1 VDWLVCSRWIGDE
14 PTMTRVSNGA
24 MDPVIQKAEVLTEA
38 LPYMRTFVGKTFVVK
53 YGGAA
58 MVDPELKKAICKD
71 LVLLK
76 YIGINPVIVHGGGPE
91 ISQMMKRMGKEPRFV
106 NGLRVTDEETM
117 EIVEM
122 VLAGKVNKEIV
133 TMLNQNGGKAV
144 GLTGKDANLIVAR
157 KRPAEIS
164 IDRNTGDE
172 LKVDLGYVGDI
183 DRVDTALLSHLSSD
197 GYIPVLTSI
206 GVGLDGESYNINA
219 DYVASEVAQALK
231 AEKLIMLTDVEGIL
245 ENPECESSIIS
256 SLSAARAREMIAAGH
271 ISGGM
276 IPKVEA
282 CIRAIEGGVA
292 RAHIIDGR
300 LLHSILLEI
309 FTDRGIGT
317 MVTR

>member
-1 VDWLVCSRWIGDE
+1 MDLLVCSRWIGDE
-14 PTMTRVSNGA
+14 PTMARVSNGA
-24 MDPVIQKAEVLTEA
+24 MDPVIQKAEVLIEA

-58 MVDPELKKAICKD
+58 MVDPELKKAICID

-117 EIVEM
+117 EIVGM

-206 GVGLDGESYNINA
+206 AVGYGGESYNINA

-256 SLSAARAREMIAAGH
+256 SLSDARAREMIAAGH

-300 LLHSILLEI
+300 VLHSILLEI

>member
-1 VDWLVCSRWIGDE
+1 
-14 PTMTRVSNGA
+14 

>member
-1 VDWLVCSRWIGDE
+1 MDLLVCSRWIGDE
-14 PTMTRVSNGA
+14 PIMTRVANGV
-24 MDPVIQKAEVLTEA
+24 MDPVIQKAEVLIEA

-58 MVDPELKKAICKD
+58 MVDPELKKAICID

-91 ISQMMKRMGKEPRFV
+91 ISQMMTKMGKEPRFV

-117 EIVEM
+117 EIVQM

-133 TMLNQNGGKAV
+133 TMLNQHGGKAV

-157 KRPAEIS
+157 RRPPEVS

-183 DRVDTALLSHLSSD
+183 DRVDTALLSHLSAE

-206 GVGLDGESYNINA
+206 AVGYGGESYNINA

-231 AEKLIMLTDVEGIL
+231 AEKLIMLTDVEGIH
-245 ENPECESSIIS
+245 ENPESQNSIIS
-256 SLSAARAREMIAAGH
+256 SLTADRAREMIAAGH

-317 MVTR
+317 MVIR

>member
-1 VDWLVCSRWIGDE
+1 MDWLVCSRWIGDE

-164 IDRNTGDE
+164 MDRNTGDE